1 MMPQGIQSFINNYVT
16 MAFSTNPLARMWKLV
31 KLEKIEIGAI
41 YFYAVLSALIQ
52 LTLPVGIQ
60 AIISFV
66 LGGAVTA
73 SLVLL
78 IILVVGGVL
87 VSGMMQVSQMK
98 LIEKIQQKIFVRYS
112 FDIAARLP
120 RLDVAKADSY
130 YMPELVNRF
139 FDTGT
144 LQKGLS
150 KLLLDVPVAT
160 IQVLAGLLLLAFYHP
175 AFIIF
180 GISLLLLLGIMLY
193 FTGGRGLET
202 SLQESNH
209 KYGVAAWLEEI
220 ARMIFTFKFLGGS
233 GIHMRKVDENVT
245 GYLTSRT
252 SHFKILLLQFRTLV
266 GFKVVITATL
276 LIVGTL
282 LLVDQKL
289 TIGQFVAAEII
300 ILTVINAVEKLIGN
314 LDSVY
319 DVLTAVDKLGK
330 VTDKEMETEGKYE
343 LPVTN
348 KGLSLEL
355 RNVGFSYGTTGGPI
369 LSNLSAIIKNGE
381 KVCIAGKNGSGKTT
395 LLKLLTGAYS
405 GYSGAILIDGI
416 PLGNYQLETLRSQ
429 IGILPG
435 TRDIFAASLWENIVL
450 DNPRITT
457 ERVVMLSEKLGLQ
470 DYVASLPQGF
480 DTMMDPV
487 GKRLPFSVIQKIKLV
502 RAVAAEPRL
511 LLLEEPWEGM
521 EIGYRERLENLLR
534 NDLPNTTVI
543 TASNDAAFMASCD
556 RVIQLD
562 GNVS

>member
-1 MMPQGIQSFINNYVT
+1 MSIKS
-16 MAFSTNPLARMWKLV
+16 NPVARMWRLV
-31 KLEKIEIGAI
+31 KLEKIEIGSI

-52 LTLPVGIQ
+52 LTMPVGIQ

-78 IILVVGGVL
+78 ISLVVGGVL

-98 LIEKIQQKIFVRYS
+98 LIEKIQQKIFVRYA

-120 RLDVAKADSY
+120 RIDAAKADGY
-130 YMPELVNRF
+130 YLPELVNRF

-160 IQVLAGLLLLAFYHP
+160 IQILAGLLLLAFYHP

-180 GISLLLLLGIMLY
+180 GISMLILLFIMLY
-193 FTGGRGLET
+193 FTGNRGLET
-202 SLQESNH
+202 SLEESKH
-209 KYGVAAWLEEI
+209 KYAVAAWLEEI
-220 ARMIFTFKFLGGS
+220 SRMVFTFKFKGGP
-233 GIHMRKVDENVT
+233 GMHMRKVDESATN
-245 GYLTSRT
+245 YLTSRT
-252 SHFKILLLQFRTLV
+252 AHFKILLLQFRTLV
-266 GFKVVITATL
+266 GFKVIVTATL

-282 LLVDQKL
+282 LLVDQRL

-300 ILTVINAVEKLIGN
+300 ILTVINAVEKLIAN

-330 VTDKEMETEGKYE
+330 VTDKELEKEGQYE
-343 LPVTN
+343 LPPAG

-355 RNVGFSYGTTGGPI
+355 RNVGFSYGGGMAPI
-369 LSNLSAIIKNGE
+369 LSNLSVKIKNGE
-381 KVCIAGKNGSGKTT
+381 KVCITGKNGSGKTT

-405 GYSGAILIDGI
+405 DYTGAILIDDI
-416 PLGNYQLETLRSQ
+416 PLGNYQLEALRSQ

-435 TRDIFAASLWENIVL
+435 TRDIFSGSLWENIVM
-450 DNPRITT
+450 DNPHISTQ
-457 ERVVMLSEKLGLQ
+457 RVVMLSEKLGLQ

-480 DTMMDPV
+480 DTVMDPI

-502 RAVAAEPRL
+502 RAFASEPRL

-521 EIGYRERLENLLR
+521 EAGYRERLQQLLS

-562 GNVS
+562 TTVS